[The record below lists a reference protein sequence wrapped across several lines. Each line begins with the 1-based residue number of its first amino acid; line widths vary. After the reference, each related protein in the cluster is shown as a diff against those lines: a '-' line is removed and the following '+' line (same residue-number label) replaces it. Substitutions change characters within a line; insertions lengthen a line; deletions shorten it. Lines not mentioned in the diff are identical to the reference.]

1 MSGVNRKALLVA
13 SFWFFAKWL
22 APFEALNAA
31 VLKPTTIEAFERYV
45 KLTETRMEGE
55 LTNGNSF
62 LWVDSQP
69 EVQRRDLYTQLKQGQ
84 ILIQEMKTLEDGRP
98 FSVPDGLIHDW
109 AGVVFIP
116 GATFRQ
122 AEELVTGYDNYQN
135 VYKLD
140 IDRSKLLRRDGNVA
154 KIYLRLRKKKV
165 IMVVLNT
172 EHSVQ
177 YFSIDSRRAHSRSY
191 STRIAEVEDPFGP
204 HSREKP
210 VGNDRGVLWRL
221 NSYWRILETDNG
233 TYLQIESISLSRD
246 LPPVANWLIGSFIKS
261 VHKEILY
268 DMLRAT
274 RESLT
279 QSSAGPTG
287 RADKGLTFGVTV
299 QGGIP

>member
-1 MSGVNRKALLVA
+1 MSVVSRKALLAA
-13 SFWFFAKWL
+13 SFWFFARSL
-22 APFEALNAA
+22 ATPEVLNAA
-31 VLKPTTIEAFERYV
+31 VLKPITVEAFERYI

-55 LTNGNSF
+55 LANGNSF
-62 LWVDSQP
+62 LWVDGQP
-69 EVQRRDLYTQLKQGQ
+69 EAQRRALYTQLKQGQ
-84 ILIQEMKTLEDGRP
+84 ILIQEMKTRENGRP

-122 AEELVTGYDNYQN
+122 TEALVTDYDNYQN

-140 IDRSKLLRRDGNVA
+140 LDRSRLLRHDGNVA
-154 KIYLRLRKKKV
+154 KIYLRLRKKK
-165 IMVVLNT
+165 IITVVLNT

-177 YFSIDSRRAHSRSY
+177 YFPIDSRRAQSRSY
-191 STRIAEVEDPFGP
+191 STRIAEVENPFGP
-204 HSREKP
+204 DSRERP

-221 NSYWRILETDNG
+221 NSYWRILETDTG

-246 LPPVANWLIGSFIKS
+246 LPPVANWLIGSFIRS

-279 QSSAGPTG
+279 QQSVGPTRRVG
-287 RADKGLTFGVTV
+287 KD
-299 QGGIP
+299 